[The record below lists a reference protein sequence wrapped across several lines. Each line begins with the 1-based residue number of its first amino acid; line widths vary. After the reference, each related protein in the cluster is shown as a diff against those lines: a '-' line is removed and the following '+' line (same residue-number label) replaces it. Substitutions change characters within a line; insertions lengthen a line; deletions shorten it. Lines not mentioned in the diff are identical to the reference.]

1 MVSLPKKV
9 TARFYQTAAG
19 SKPVRDWLL
28 DLSIDDRRIIGQD
41 IQTVEFGWPIGMPV
55 CRSLGRGI
63 WEVRSSLDRGRI
75 ARVLFVMIENEMI
88 LLHGFMKK
96 TQATPQHDLTLAI
109 KRKKE
114 CEDA

>member
-1 MVSLPKKV
+1 
-9 TARFYQTAAG
+9 
-19 SKPVRDWLL
+19 LL

-96 TQATPQHDLTLAI
+96 TQAIPQHDLTLAI